1 MAELRG
7 AVLTEIPHGLA
18 SVSGRAEVAV
28 PLVGD
33 ERSSSRQGPGSSPA
47 LGSQLHNRHW
57 EPLQGGWP
65 RPRRGL
71 ASPAGTRS
79 PAALPSSS
87 CTKQN

>member
-33 ERSSSRQGPGSSPA
+33 DRSSSRQGPGSSPA

-57 EPLQGGWP
+57 EPLQGGW
-65 RPRRGL
+65 
-71 ASPAGTRS
+71 TRS